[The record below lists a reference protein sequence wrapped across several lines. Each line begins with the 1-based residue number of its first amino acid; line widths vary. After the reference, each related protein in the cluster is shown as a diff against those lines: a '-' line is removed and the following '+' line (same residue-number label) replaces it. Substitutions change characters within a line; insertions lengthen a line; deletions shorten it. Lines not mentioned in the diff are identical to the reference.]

1 MSNLRRASD
10 LAHTFAKGGEEGLIE
25 ALERFSIAKSHGPAS
40 RLGRLRKKLSNN
52 RSTTETQAK

>member
-1 MSNLRRASD
+1 MSALRRASD

-40 RLGRLRKKLSNN
+40 RLGRLRKRLS
-52 RSTTETQAK
+52 STRTGNEAIEE